1 MRLQTSLWNEF
12 WLLLFAVIAA
22 ACSPP
27 SPAPQAIAVPLP
39 EAISELTVS
48 VKGREQSKKIIQ
60 DRSVIERVTKLVSE
74 NNSGW
79 SKSAF
84 TFPTPSASAV
94 LSAPNGTVPIVI
106 WFGPDWLGVAVDGE
120 QGNYFWHV
128 RPEVEFELRR
138 LLEINA

>member
-27 SPAPQAIAVPLP
+27 LQAPQAIAVPLT
-39 EAISELTVS
+39 EAISEITVS
-48 VKGREQSKKIIQ
+48 VKEREQSKKIIQ

-79 SKSAF
+79 TKSRFA
-84 TFPTPSASAV
+84 FPTPSASAV
-94 LSAPNGTVPIVI
+94 LSTPSGTVPVVI
-106 WFGPDWLGVAVDGE
+106 WFGPDWLGVTVAGE